1 MAASIQAAGVAL
13 PNLAFELIV
22 RSVRQAPAPLQPPAQ
37 DQGTGSPTAP
47 LAESRH
53 HIDVSA

>member
-22 RSVRQAPAPLQPPAQ
+22 RSVRQAPAPLQPPTE
-37 DQGTGSPTAP
+37 DRGTGSPTTP
-47 LAESRH
+47 LADSRH
-53 HIDVSA
+53 HIDVKA